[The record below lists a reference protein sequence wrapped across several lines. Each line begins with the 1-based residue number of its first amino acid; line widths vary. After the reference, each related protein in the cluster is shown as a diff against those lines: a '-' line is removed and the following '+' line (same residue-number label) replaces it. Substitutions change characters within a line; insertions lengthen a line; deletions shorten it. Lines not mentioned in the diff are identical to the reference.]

1 MSDDINHISPRLMRR
16 LGTLDNV
23 PAVND
28 DSLSDDEFL
37 AAWKKSGFTVS
48 KQAQSRFDELLE
60 AAKAQVRL
68 EEARK
73 LREADHQTA
82 GFLDKAKEFAALSIE
97 EVRQRIGEL
106 LSSPGMDAAVYARK
120 LEESTE
126 DDLRSM
132 LVDLERA
139 KTDASESR

>member
-1 MSDDINHISPRLMRR
+1 MPDE
-16 LGTLDNV
+16 
-23 PAVND
+23 
-28 DSLSDDEFL
+28 EFL
-37 AAWKKSGFTVS
+37 AAWEKSGFTIS
-48 KQAQSRFDELLE
+48 NQAQSRFDELLE
-60 AAKAQVRL
+60 GAKAQVRL

-73 LREADHQTA
+73 LREADQQGA

-97 EVRQRIGEL
+97 EVRRRLGEL
-106 LSSPGMDAAVYARK
+106 LSSPGMDSAVYARK

-126 DDLRSM
+126 DDLRTM